1 LVKNSAVIGVVTI
14 NRVLSLLKNINKLS
28 SLNPIGTPFIELPTV
43 GSTNNYA
50 MGLVREGMAQHGT
63 AVFAHEQTMGKGQ
76 RNREW
81 KSIGGQNIALSIIIE
96 PRQSAPAQIFLL
108 SKTIALAT
116 HQFVNSYVKDQ
127 VSIKWPNDIY
137 WRDRQAAGIL
147 IENIWQG
154 REWKSL
160 GGQNIAISFII
171 EPGQSAPSQIFLLS
185 KAIALATHQFV
196 KSYVKDQ
203 VSIKWPNDIYW
214 RDRKAAGILI
224 ENIWQGKDWKY
235 AIAGIGININQED
248 FDELGKKAVS
258 FKQITGLEYEPLIL
272 AKELCGFIEKEFN
285 NIHEQP
291 EKIEA
296 SYKAALYKLNE
307 KVKLKKDN
315 RVFEAWIRDVTN
327 EGELVVQHAIMEQ
340 FSMGEI
346 EWVV

>member
-1 LVKNSAVIGVVTI
+1 MLVKNSAVIGVVTI

-28 SLNPIGTPFIELPTV
+28 ALIPIGTPFIELPTV

-81 KSIGGQNIALSIIIE
+81 KSMGGQNIALSIIIE
-96 PRQSAPAQIFLL
+96 PGQSAPA
-108 SKTIALAT
+108 
-116 HQFVNSYVKDQ
+116 
-127 VSIKWPNDIY
+127 
-137 WRDRQAAGIL
+137 
-147 IENIWQG
+147 
-154 REWKSL
+154 
-160 GGQNIAISFII
+160 
-171 EPGQSAPSQIFLLS
+171 QIFLLS

-196 KSYVKDQ
+196 GSYVTDQ
-203 VSIKWPNDIYW
+203 VSIKWPNDVYW

-224 ENIWQGKDWKY
+224 ENIWQGRDWKY

-258 FKQITGLEYEPLIL
+258 FKQITGQNYEPLLL
-272 AKELCGFIEKEFN
+272 AKELCGLIEKEIN
-285 NIHEQP
+285 NMYEQP
-291 EKIEA
+291 EKIEQA
-296 SYKAALYKLNE
+296 YKAALYKLNE

-327 EGELVVQHAIMEQ
+327 EGTLVVQHGIIEQ